1 MLGNL
6 INLVRTEPAAI
17 TGLVVAVI
25 TLVVAFG
32 VPIDDSQRSAI
43 VGVVGAVLAILG
55 AGVVRSQ
62 VTPLAKTKARKK

>member
-1 MLGNL
+1 MKSIFTL
-6 INLVRTEPAAI
+6 IRSEPAVI

-32 VPIDDSQRSAI
+32 IPISDDQRSAI
-43 VGVVGAVLAILG
+43 VGLVGAVLAILG

>member
-1 MLGNL
+1 MKQLL
-6 INLVRTEPAAI
+6 NLVRTEPAAI
-17 TGLVVAVI
+17 TGLVVAII
-25 TLVVAFG
+25 TVVVAFG

-62 VTPLAKTKARKK
+62 VTPLAKTKPRKK